1 MPVRAVSDSCCGIYP
16 PLLAPRRSIHLVDR
30 PELCKNGSNFAEGT
44 GCPPQ
49 SPVNRSLM
57 LRTEQNDRMNR
68 MPAGVYYHECII
80 CQLKLTKFCGLS
92 FAGRQ
97 LGPR

>member
-1 MPVRAVSDSCCGIYP
+1 M
-16 PLLAPRRSIHLVDR
+16 
-30 PELCKNGSNFAEGT
+30 
-44 GCPPQ
+44 PPQ

-97 LGPR
+97 LGPRPIYFRGDADTAASGHLSRLGSST